1 VPEIEECAHRGPDD
15 GAPDVGADHDH
26 PPRHPVAD
34 DAAEGEDRNLGERP
48 GGEAEPDRGG
58 AAAEVED
65 REGDGDRREIRPDVG
80 NRARGEEQA
89 EGGEAERA
97 LHVRIVPR
105 YESVGKRARFPA
117 HRSSPR

>member
-1 VPEIEECAHRGPDD
+1 VARDQECAHRRPDD

-34 DAAEGEDRNLGERP
+34 DAAEGEHRDLGERP

-65 REGDGDRREIRPDVG
+65 REGDGDRREVRPEYEIARAAKSRRKAEG
-80 NRARGEEQA
+80 RSGPARG
-89 EGGEAERA
+89 
-97 LHVRIVPR
+97 IVAR
-105 YESVGKRARFPA
+105 YASRGKSAAACF
-117 HRSSPR
+117 SPSA